1 MDSVRVAGTA
11 RASVAR
17 QWPGSAAVYEYVKRL
32 NASSLERN
40 WRLDGEGLERL
51 EHFRSGMLAF
61 NHGHLVDGTVA
72 MPLLE
77 QRILFLCDARAYD
90 SPILGHALRAMGASR
105 VDVTRPD
112 PAAAIATMRHARA
125 GHLLGIFPEGKVSGA
140 SGLLPARDGVGYL
153 AARLGLPVLPV
164 ALWGLESFNRPLDV
178 YLFQRRPV
186 IHVRVGTPQA
196 IRIPHRDRE
205 AGRAAADAIML
216 LIAQQLPES
225 LRGVYREGNKPH
237 ERGQRALAAGWV
249 QPIEPIDTA

>member
-1 MDSVRVAGTA
+1 MDSVGMPGTA

-17 QWPGSAAVYEYVKRL
+17 QLPGSAAVYEYVKRL

-51 EHFRSGMLAF
+51 ERFRSGMLAF

-90 SPILGHALRAMGASR
+90 SPILGHALRAMGAIR

-125 GHLLGIFPEGKVSGA
+125 GHLLGIFPEGKVSGS

-153 AARLGLPVLPV
+153 AGRLGLPVLPV
-164 ALWGLESFNRPLDV
+164 AMWGLEAFNRPIDV
-178 YLFQRRPV
+178 YLLQRRPV
-186 IHVRVGTPQA
+186 LHVRVGTPQA
-196 IRIPHRDRE
+196 ICIPHRDRE

-216 LIAQQLPES
+216 LIARQLPES

-237 ERGQRALAAGWV
+237 ERGERALAAGWV
-249 QPIEPIDTA
+249 RPGG